1 MKSLSLLQIGNFVAL
16 IATLIMNGL
25 SNSGIFPNTVGD
37 LGNSRA
43 IFFLPETY
51 VFAIWGVIYVGLIGF
66 AIYQLRPVAKAN
78 GTVDRVGYW
87 FVLSC
92 LANITWLVLF
102 LYDLVWLSTVAMLVI
117 LYALIMIYR
126 RLGIG
131 QRTIDW
137 QER

>member
-1 MKSLSLLQIGNFVAL
+1 MGCRIVAF
-16 IATLIMNGL
+16 
-25 SNSGIFPNTVGD
+25 FPNTVGD

-66 AIYQLRPVAKAN
+66 AIYQFRDVAKQN
-78 GTVDRVGYW
+78 GTVERVGYW
-87 FVLSC
+87 FILSC
-92 LANITWLVLF
+92 LANITWLILF
-102 LYDLVWLSTVAMLVI
+102 LLDFVWLSTVAMLVI
-117 LYALIMIYR
+117 LYALIMVYR

-137 QER
+137 QERWAVHIPI